1 MNEIEIW
8 KLHGGY
14 RTTERYPSKIKK
26 IQKDIKIG
34 NYGMIFIINSV
45 RYTNYKV
52 VGK

>member
-1 MNEIEIW
+1 MEVTEQLKNIQV
-8 KLHGGY
+8 KSKNS
-14 RTTERYPSKIKK
+14 ERYK
-26 IQKDIKIG
+26 KIG